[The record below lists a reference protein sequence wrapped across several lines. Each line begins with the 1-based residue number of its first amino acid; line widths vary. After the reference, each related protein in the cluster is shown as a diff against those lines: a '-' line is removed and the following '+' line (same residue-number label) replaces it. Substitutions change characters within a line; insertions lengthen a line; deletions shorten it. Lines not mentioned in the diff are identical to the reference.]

1 MRLRSL
7 RARLTLWYMSLL
19 TVTVLVLGGGAYG
32 LLVYSLTHETD
43 AALHGVATTLAEQAQ
58 QQTTAFVPSDV
69 DAIFQLRCGKV
80 ILAFGPCAN
89 VRQANAAT
97 ALAQ

>member
-43 AALHGVATTLAEQAQ
+43 VASA
-58 QQTTAFVPSDV
+58 
-69 DAIFQLRCGKV
+69 R
-80 ILAFGPCAN
+80 
-89 VRQANAAT
+89 
-97 ALAQ
+97 